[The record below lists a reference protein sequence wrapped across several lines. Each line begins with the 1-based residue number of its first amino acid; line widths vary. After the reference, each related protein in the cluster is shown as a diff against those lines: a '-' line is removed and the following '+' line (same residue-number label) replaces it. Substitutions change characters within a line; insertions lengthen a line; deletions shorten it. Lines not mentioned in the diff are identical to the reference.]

1 MNKGE
6 FVEALADR
14 LDVSRAQAD
23 RALSAVLD
31 IIAEQLGEGEKVAF
45 TGFGSFEV
53 SERAAR
59 TGRNPQTGAT
69 IEIAASSV
77 PKFTAGATLK
87 GAVIKLFEI
96 PRPGSVPGKSGPV
109 HAVPARFLFVLSAR
123 CTKNWRQ
130 REQNRLYYA
139 PLCNAA
145 SGPYRFLARTRMP
158 ADRPQGL

>member
-31 IIAEQLGEGEKVAF
+31 IVAEQLGKGEKVAF

-59 TGRNPQTGAT
+59 TGRNPQTGAA

-87 GAVIKLFEI
+87 AAVNKSSGFSERGGHSRQGESALFV
-96 PRPGSVPGKSGPV
+96 RT
-109 HAVPARFLFVLSAR
+109 RFLFWI
-123 CTKNWRQ
+123 K
-130 REQNRLYYA
+130 Y
-139 PLCNAA
+139 
-145 SGPYRFLARTRMP
+145 FLL
-158 ADRPQGL
+158 D

>member
-45 TGFGSFEV
+45 TGFASFEV

-87 GAVIKLFEI
+87 AAVNK
-96 PRPGSVPGKSGPV
+96 
-109 HAVPARFLFVLSAR
+109 
-123 CTKNWRQ
+123 
-130 REQNRLYYA
+130 
-139 PLCNAA
+139 
-145 SGPYRFLARTRMP
+145 
-158 ADRPQGL
+158 